1 MALVPGQSAYGFKKT
16 GGQFP
21 AITLQTDDPGAD
33 ERVRV
38 CEQFSGVR
46 GIKSAGLMQR
56 PKAVQRRLTRLGS
69 NLFSQ
74 RDVSRRI
81 GALAKE
87 PNGGLSVPLVR
98 VIENLPELIVCFFVE
113 ARVGVALFAIRAE
126 PVNAAGGGVDL
137 ALVMLAVRD
146 VALVKIGNQH
156 RAIRGVD
163 HVDRAEGYVGILHRK
178 SEVARGE

>member
-1 MALVPGQSAYGFKKT
+1 
-16 GGQFP
+16 
-21 AITLQTDDPGAD
+21 
-33 ERVRV
+33 
-38 CEQFSGVR
+38 
-46 GIKSAGLMQR
+46 MQR
-56 PKAVQRRLTRLGS
+56 PKGRAAPPDQTRF

-81 GALAKE
+81 RALAKE

-113 ARVGVALFAIRAE
+113 ARVGVALFAFRAE

-156 RAIRGVD
+156 RAIR
-163 HVDRAEGYVGILHRK
+163 ALTM
-178 SEVARGE
+178 

>member
-1 MALVPGQSAYGFKKT
+1 MAVVPGQLADGFKKT

-21 AITLQTDDPGAD
+21 AVALQSDDPGAD
-33 ERVRV
+33 VRV
-38 CEQFSGVR
+38 WVREQFVGVR
-46 GIKSAGLMQR
+46 DIKSAGLMQR

-81 GALAKE
+81 GALAKQ
-87 PNGGLSVPLVR
+87 PNGGLPVPLIR
-98 VIENLPELIVCFFVE
+98 VTEKFPELIVGFLVE
-113 ARVGVALFAIRAE
+113 ARVVVALFAFRAE

-163 HVDRAEGYVGILHRK
+163 HVDRAEGDVGILHRK

>member
-1 MALVPGQSAYGFKKT
+1 M
-16 GGQFP
+16 
-21 AITLQTDDPGAD
+21 
-33 ERVRV
+33 
-38 CEQFSGVR
+38 
-46 GIKSAGLMQR
+46 
-56 PKAVQRRLTRLGS
+56 
-69 NLFSQ
+69 
-74 RDVSRRI
+74 
-81 GALAKE
+81 AKE

-113 ARVGVALFAIRAE
+113 ARVGVALFTFRAE
-126 PVNAAGGGVDL
+126 PVNAAGGGVNL

-163 HVDRAEGYVGILHRK
+163 HVDRAEGDVGILHRK

>member
-1 MALVPGQSAYGFKKT
+1 MCKQL
-16 GGQFP
+16 
-21 AITLQTDDPGAD
+21 
-33 ERVRV
+33 
-38 CEQFSGVR
+38 SGVR

-98 VIENLPELIVCFFVE
+98 VIENLPELIVCFFCRG
-113 ARVGVALFAIRAE
+113 ACRCRVVCLSR
-126 PVNAAGGGVDL
+126 
-137 ALVMLAVRD
+137 
-146 VALVKIGNQH
+146 
-156 RAIRGVD
+156 
-163 HVDRAEGYVGILHRK
+163 
-178 SEVARGE
+178 